1 MLSPEMTLKLDAA
14 GVLGPDGKSYSF
26 DHRGNGYARG
36 EGFGTLVLKRV
47 SDAVR
52 DGDVIRAVI
61 RNSSTN
67 QDGKSPGITQPTK
80 AGQAALIKHVYKRA
94 GLDPSMTRFF
104 EAHGT
109 GTQVGDP
116 IEASAIAEIFA
127 SHRSPDEPLYV
138 GALKSNVG
146 HLEGAAGVAAI
157 IKGVFTLEK
166 GVIPPNIWFEKANP
180 KIKDSWHLKF
190 PTEATPW
197 PQAGLRR
204 MSINSFGIGGS
215 NAHVVMD
222 DALHF
227 LQQYRLV
234 GNHRTIV
241 TPGST
246 GIRHQQQ
253 INGMPCFFP
262 FSQASLISENRTLQ
276 WLQWLQRRPS
286 SSGQWDRHGRERRC

>member
-94 GLDPSMTRFF
+94 GLDPSVTRFF

-166 GVIPPNIWFEKANP
+166 GVIPPNIWFDKANP

-246 GIRHQQQ
+246 GVRHQPH

-262 FSQASLISENRTLQ
+262 SSQASLMSKN
-276 WLQWLQRRPS
+276 
-286 SSGQWDRHGRERRC
+286 

>member
-1 MLSPEMTLKLDAA
+1 
-14 GVLGPDGKSYSF
+14 
-26 DHRGNGYARG
+26 
-36 EGFGTLVLKRV
+36 
-47 SDAVR
+47 
-52 DGDVIRAVI
+52 
-61 RNSSTN
+61 
-67 QDGKSPGITQPTK
+67 
-80 AGQAALIKHVYKRA
+80 
-94 GLDPSMTRFF
+94 
-104 EAHGT
+104 
-109 GTQVGDP
+109 
-116 IEASAIAEIFA
+116 
-127 SHRSPDEPLYV
+127 
-138 GALKSNVG
+138 VG

-234 GNHRTIV
+234 GNHRTLV

-246 GIRHQQQ
+246 GVRHQPHEGISRMRDALEGYLASKSRGNSVADDERLLRDLGHTLASKRTHHAWRGFTIADSPTALQ
-253 INGMPCFFP
+253 NTLKGMSSATRIK
-262 FSQASLISENRTLQ
+262 SQPRLAFVFTGQGAQ
-276 WLQWLQRRPS
+276 W
-286 SSGQWDRHGRERRC
+286 